1 MPTPAPV
8 VNMMMPYLQGMQP
21 GMDRPTGGG
30 MLGGADMSQMLN
42 SMQITPQQMLML
54 ARMQQAEQEEP
65 EDMEETPAQMYRNQM
80 LQFMQG
86 MGDLPQPEPFAIEDM
101 MRR

>member
-8 VNMMMPYLQGMQP
+8 VNMMMPYLQGMQS
-21 GMDRPTGGG
+21 GMNRPTGGG
-30 MLGGADMSQMLN
+30 MPDGAGMSQMLN
-42 SMQITPQQMLML
+42 NMQITPQQLLML
-54 ARMQQAEQEEP
+54 ARMQQEGTEEP
-65 EDMEETPAQMYRNQM
+65 EETEETPAQMYRNQM

-86 MGDLPQPEPFAIEDM
+86 MGDLPQPEPFDIENM